1 MFVASFSLLP
11 KHPTYIPTF
20 ANAFCLEK
28 NNNERRTGS
37 LYPEQLFRITQ
48 IVKKFKKH
56 QFRTNYWNKRETGY
70 M

>member
-11 KHPTYIPTF
+11 KHATYIPTF

-28 NNNERRTGS
+28 NNNGRRTGS

-48 IVKKFKKH
+48 IVKELKITPIWDKLL
-56 QFRTNYWNKRETGY
+56 E
-70 M
+70 